1 MFVLIR
7 TSLHWKTMVALIGI
21 GAHHK
26 NNKCIV
32 SCYGWATV
40 HEGHGKMH

>member
-1 MFVLIR
+1 
-7 TSLHWKTMVALIGI
+7 MVALIGI

-40 HEGHGKMH
+40 HEGTVALELGTQG